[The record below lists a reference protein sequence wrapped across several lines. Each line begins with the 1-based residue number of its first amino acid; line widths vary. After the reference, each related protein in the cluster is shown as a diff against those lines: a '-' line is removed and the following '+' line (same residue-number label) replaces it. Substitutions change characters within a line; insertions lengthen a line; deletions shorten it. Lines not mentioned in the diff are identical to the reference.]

1 MDFDLEQ
8 LEAITGGDPDFE
20 REVLDEYLASAPTD
34 VEKIRQAIAAHDA
47 DALGR
52 AAHALKGSSATIGAK
67 GLAVIAKDLEMA
79 GKHGRVAEAPPL
91 FARLACA
98 FDETCAWIRQRRARA
113 A

>member
-8 LEAITGGDPDFE
+8 LEGITGGDPEFE
-20 REVLDEYLASAPTD
+20 REVLDEYLNCAPGD

-67 GLAVIAKDLEMA
+67 ALAEVAKELEMA
-79 GKHGRVAEAPPL
+79 GKNGAMGEAPAL
-91 FARLACA
+91 FGRLTTA
-98 FDETCAWIRQRRARA
+98 FDQACAWIQQRRARA